1 MNSQSI
7 ACLAQHFLIAMPQMD
22 DDYFAQ
28 SLIYLIQHDTQGSM
42 GLVVNRPA
50 NFQLAD
56 VLQQLKPE
64 LASTSLAERTRVYIG
79 GPVEQERGLILHKK
93 GTSFAHTLD
102 IGTLC
107 LTSSQD
113 ILHNIAKGEGPADC
127 LIVLGYA
134 GWSAQQ
140 LEDEIAANLW
150 LVSKADTDIIF
161 HVPAEQRRDL
171 AAKAIG
177 IDLTLLS
184 PEVGRA

>member
-1 MNSQSI
+1 MNSQPIS
-7 ACLAQHFLIAMPQMD
+7 CLAQHFLIAMPHMD

-28 SLIYLIQHDTQGSM
+28 SLIYLIQHDDQGCM
-42 GLVVNRPA
+42 GLVVNKPA

-64 LASTSLAERTRVYIG
+64 LANTSKAQQTPVYIG

-93 GTSFAHTLD
+93 GTSFANTLD
-102 IGTLC
+102 IGALC

-113 ILHNIAKGEGPADC
+113 ILHNIAKDEGPADC
-127 LIVLGYA
+127 LITLGYA
-134 GWSAQQ
+134 GWSAKQ

-150 LVSKADTDIIF
+150 LVSKTDTDIIF
-161 HVPAEQRRDL
+161 HAPAEQRRDL